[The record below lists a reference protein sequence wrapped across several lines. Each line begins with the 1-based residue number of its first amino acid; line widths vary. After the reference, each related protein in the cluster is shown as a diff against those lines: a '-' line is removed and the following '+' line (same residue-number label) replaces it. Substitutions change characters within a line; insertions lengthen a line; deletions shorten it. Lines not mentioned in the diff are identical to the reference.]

1 MSNHHPGHPGWP
13 PYKYPHTH
21 YRHNDPLEAIKYLNT
36 AIVRI
41 EHYLKWLTKTT
52 NDDTIHLIEDILKL
66 VVRIQEMIAEISA
79 AMKLNNDAKE
89 LWQEQIISSVDT
101 IMTIVETVLDQNDGL
116 IKCIEDT
123 LLKHKLQ
130 IELIFQY
137 LEELTSYVTG
147 FSKTRFERVI
157 AIDANV
163 SDLFYGNSIPA
174 AILQRMESQIAA
186 ADEADI
192 YMVYPN
198 GFFATENRIDSFL
211 GIGTGESPLK
221 NASNQIVPNNYAI
234 PVIGEIS
241 EAAGT
246 FSIEVACS
254 NDGSSSIL
262 ESLPK
267 FAFGNYYTRHVNADG
282 GVMRQFPP
290 LAHGN
295 TSLSSSAWLVMK
307 ITKPEYAN
315 IINRD
320 DVMLSITQGGVT
332 TWNFGLFET
341 TDINT
346 DHPLSNFAD
355 RMTCPCTWGVD
366 HRAGLWRLPNGATY
380 IYFICNSTN
389 DGFNNRIGDWAVYQG
404 RTGLVGCADT
414 LAFNV
419 TVTIHSPSAMAE
431 YSSSNGA
438 RALSVPKID
447 YSKFNSKLLTRVEV

>member
-79 AMKLNNDAKE
+79 AMKLNNDAQE
-89 LWQEQIISSVDT
+89 IWQEQIISSVDT

-130 IELIFQY
+130 IELIFKY

-147 FSKTRFERVI
+147 FSKTKFDNVI
-157 AIDANV
+157 AIDAN
-163 SDLFYGNSIPA
+163 SRSLYYGSTIPA
-174 AILQRMESQIAA
+174 AIMQNMEVDIAA
-186 ADEADI
+186 AGDADI
-192 YMVYPN
+192 YMLTPN
-198 GFFATENRIDSFL
+198 GFFATESRIDSFM
-211 GIGTGESPLK
+211 GIGTNQSQLK
-221 NASNQIVPNNYAI
+221 DSSNNVVPNNYKI
-234 PVIGEIS
+234 PIIGEIA

-267 FAFGNYYTRHVNADG
+267 FAFGNYYTRHVNPEG

-290 LAHGN
+290 LAHGD
-295 TSLSSSAWLVMK
+295 TSQANSAWLVLK

-315 IINRD
+315 IIKRD
-320 DVMLSITQGGVT
+320 DVMLSVTQGGVT

-341 TDINT
+341 MDINA
-346 DHPLSNFAD
+346 DHPLSVFSN

-366 HRAGLWRLPNGATY
+366 HRAGLWRLPNGETY
-380 IYFICNSTN
+380 MYFICNSTN

-404 RTGLVGCADT
+404 KTGLIGCADT

-419 TVTIHSPSAMAE
+419 TVTVHSPSAMEE
-431 YSSSNGA
+431 YNASN
-438 RALSVPKID
+438 RTRTLSLPKID
-447 YSKFNSKLLTRVEV
+447 TSKFDTSPVTNVEV